1 MIITTHWL
9 EAFLHGSGF
18 TSSAPSSHLLYL
30 CHCSYFF
37 PILRLTQNGSQ
48 SRKKSIRLR
57 SCAILILVSLI
68 RHSDG
73 PKFANVLRTLK
84 VGFSCK
90 TNRLLSREQL
100 LSVRPD
106 STCSLMS
113 FPTIRLSNCL
123 SSSLGLA
130 SHPRKAHCSIS

>member
-1 MIITTHWL
+1 MVITHWPG
-9 EAFLHGSGF
+9 AFLHGNGF
-18 TSSAPSSHLLYL
+18 TLFALSSHFPYL
-30 CHCSYFF
+30 CHCLFFF
-37 PILRLTQNGSQ
+37 PIPRLTQNGSQ
-48 SRKKSIRLR
+48 SRKRSIQLRL
-57 SCAILILVSLI
+57 SAILIQASLI
-68 RHSDG
+68 RRSDG

-90 TNRLLSREQL
+90 TNRLSSREQL

-130 SHPRKAHCSIS
+130 SRPRKAYCSIS